1 MAILGFVL
9 VKLTARIIRLSECD
23 LFTGW
28 WIHSP
33 ELTISSFV
41 QIFSANSHR
50 RRHFFLGKW
59 TRFLRNVINHKI
71 NSVFCLRSK
80 LLQPAA
86 PNPAIRSPTLQ
97 AISFSEQ
104 RLRFVVSIFLHL
116 SVLARIWLSVRPSV
130 CRSACLSSLT
140 PFFATKETIS
150 HHFEI
155 TLALCCLVY
164 SYYIPSN

>member
-1 MAILGFVL
+1 MWFIHRL
-9 VKLTARIIRLSECD
+9 VNS
-23 LFTGW
+23 FTGVNH
-28 WIHSP
+28 IVFCSNFYCQF
-33 ELTISSFV
+33 SSKEAL
-41 QIFSANSHR
+41 FS
-50 RRHFFLGKW
+50 LGKW
-59 TRFLRNVINHKI
+59 TRFLRNVMNQKI

-140 PFFATKETIS
+140 PFFSTKETIS
-150 HHFEI
+150 HRFEI